1 MKLDDMTYH
10 DMVYYKMIWHDMT
23 CCNMIWNDVIWYNI
37 ISHDLTWHD
46 RTQFD
51 FTLMTISSQWHDRAS
66 RIRCLIVPVLILYH
80 NFPLCLSLFVSL
92 PASLSLCLSHTLSLF
107 LSLSLPLSLSIYLS
121 SLSIYLHLSHNQS
134 SILYHYLCHC
144 RVVIERLPL
153 VASKV
158 RKVYYSTVQC
168 SIIYW
173 SLNCS

>member
-1 MKLDDMTYH
+1 
-10 DMVYYKMIWHDMT
+10 MVYYKMIWHDMT
-23 CCNMIWNDVIWYNI
+23 WHAVIWNDVIWYNI

-46 RTQFD
+46 MTQFD
-51 FTLMTISSQWHDRAS
+51 FALMTISSQWYDRAS
-66 RIRCLIVPVLILYH
+66 RIRCLIVPVLILNH

-92 PASLSLCLSHTLSLF
+92 PASQSLCLSHTLY
-107 LSLSLPLSLSIYLS
+107 LSISPLSL
-121 SLSIYLHLSHNQS
+121 YLHLSHNQS

-173 SLNCS
+173 SLNCL

>member
-1 MKLDDMTYH
+1 M
-10 DMVYYKMIWHDMT
+10 
-23 CCNMIWNDVIWYNI
+23 IWYNI

-51 FTLMTISSQWHDRAS
+51 FTLMTISSQWYHRAS
-66 RIRCLIVPVLILYH
+66 RIRCLIVPVLILNH
-80 NFPLCLSLFVSL
+80 NLTLCLSLFVSL
-92 PASLSLCLSHTLSLF
+92 PASLSLCLSHTH
-107 LSLSLPLSLSIYLS
+107 SLSIYLS
-121 SLSIYLHLSHNQS
+121 LLSLALYLHLSHNQS
-134 SILYHYLCHC
+134 SILYHHLCHC

-158 RKVYYSTVQC
+158 RKVKYSTVQC